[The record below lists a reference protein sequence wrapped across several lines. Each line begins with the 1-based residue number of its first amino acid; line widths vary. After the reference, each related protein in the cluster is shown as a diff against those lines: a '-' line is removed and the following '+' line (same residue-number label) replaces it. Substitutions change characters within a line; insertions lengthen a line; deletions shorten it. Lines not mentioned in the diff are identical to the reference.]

1 MEKFTF
7 GQPIVDIDSTDI
19 DISNFDQMYYANCR
33 ERELYGQKILTREEY
48 EKVWRQLL
56 LMEMNRNGK
65 V

>member
-7 GQPIVDIDSTDI
+7 GQPIVDTDSTDI

-33 ERELYGQKILTREEY
+33 ERESYGQKILTREEY